1 MEMDPQIPVEL
12 IKAIAEQNKN
22 TVRIEK
28 NLVQQNLAKDKTKS
42 YTVQLGSSTLI
53 LSKTNESPISEAYKK
68 QIVDQLCQMEQQK
81 KLYNQLVTEEP
92 LGGSKDTVNQIR
104 GGDLDKGSSPGARAR
119 SDARKAITN
128 RTKGPKA
135 AKSKPGGSP
144 FAEAF
149 TVEPKFPARPGRNG
163 DGLFGRFT
171 PQPTPDPHNPGC
183 AGGPRSITVLSGQRN
198 SDSSINY
205 SETVKFNDG
214 YKAQAGNVQ
223 LDHILVKHGHQWGID
238 DIDLNNT
245 RDANNNLFPGKPE
258 QIRTRLTPENREKLR
273 TGIQEMASSSKL
285 ESYPNYPISGDMGR
299 AYLCPDTGLFIGI
312 DKNNV
317 IRKAYVA
324 SENLIN
330 YLRTN
335 CI

>member
-22 TVRIEK
+22 PVRIEK

-104 GGDLDKGSSPGARAR
+104 GGDLGKGSSPGARAR

-135 AKSKPGGSP
+135 AKSKSGGSP

-149 TVEPKFPARPGRNG
+149 TVEPKFLARPGRKWT
-163 DGLFGRFT
+163 FR
-171 PQPTPDPHNPGC
+171 
-183 AGGPRSITVLSGQRN
+183 
-198 SDSSINY
+198 
-205 SETVKFNDG
+205 
-214 YKAQAGNVQ
+214 
-223 LDHILVKHGHQWGID
+223 
-238 DIDLNNT
+238 
-245 RDANNNLFPGKPE
+245 
-258 QIRTRLTPENREKLR
+258 
-273 TGIQEMASSSKL
+273 
-285 ESYPNYPISGDMGR
+285 
-299 AYLCPDTGLFIGI
+299 
-312 DKNNV
+312 
-317 IRKAYVA
+317 
-324 SENLIN
+324 
-330 YLRTN
+330 
-335 CI
+335 